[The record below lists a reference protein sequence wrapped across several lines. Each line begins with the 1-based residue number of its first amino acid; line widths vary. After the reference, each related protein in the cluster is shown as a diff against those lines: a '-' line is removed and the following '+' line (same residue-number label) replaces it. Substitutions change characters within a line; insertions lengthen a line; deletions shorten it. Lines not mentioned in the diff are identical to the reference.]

1 MLRRP
6 ATPGGI
12 LVASRFTVSGVQR
25 SDSKSVQRTIEADS
39 AEQAAQAADA
49 MGIQVQGVQL
59 EGAKVTA
66 AAAADP
72 LAGSEQVLWEGS
84 PSQWAN
90 FWWFVAAILILPIP
104 WTVWK
109 WLSTKMT
116 RIRLTSQRLQIHRGV
131 LNRSLDELEL
141 YRVKDSQLSSTLIER
156 IVGLGTVT
164 MLTSDISTPSVVLT
178 HIKDA
183 QGFRERLRAAVES
196 VRRVRGVREIDVG
209 EFPGQLG
216 H

>member
-1 MLRRP
+1 
-6 ATPGGI
+6 
-12 LVASRFTVSGVQR
+12 VASRFLVSGVQR
-25 SDSKSVQRTIEADS
+25 SGSAPVQRVIEADS

-49 MGIQVQGVQL
+49 MGITVQSVQL
-59 EGAKVTA
+59 EGAKVSA

-72 LAGSEQVLWEGS
+72 LSGSEQLLWEGS

-90 FWWFVAAILILPIP
+90 FWWFAAAVLILPIP
-104 WTVWK
+104 WTLWK
-109 WLSTKMT
+109 WLNTRMTK
-116 RIRLTSQRLQIHRGV
+116 IRLTSQRLQIQRGV

-156 IVGLGTVT
+156 MVGLGTVT
-164 MLTSDISTPSVVLT
+164 MLTSDISTPSVKLT

-183 QGFRERLRAAVES
+183 TAFREKLRAAVES

-209 EFPGQLG
+209 EFPGQIG